1 MPEGYTHI
9 RTARAAAR
17 LANIEPADGAAFDC
31 GANGPDM
38 LFCYRVWR
46 KSARRG
52 EDLPKI
58 GDRLHGENT
67 GAFLQALLENAKTPA
82 QQSYA
87 MGFLCHYAADC
98 ALHPYVVMITKPG
111 AAYGMPG
118 GHGYFEI
125 ALDSFLHQK
134 DTGKSAAEIFSEHGI
149 YLSKA
154 NNDRIQ
160 GWYELREWLKPIA
173 DEQGRP
179 AAKIRIFENC
189 INLIRTLPLLQHDEY
204 NPNDAAKD
212 PHELTHAPD
221 AIRYFVASRP
231 YAAEPL
237 KPPKVK
243 WYKDQ
248 FEDYYNA
255 DAVEQERLLMKWGNP
270 F

>member
-1 MPEGYTHI
+1 M
-9 RTARAAAR
+9 
-17 LANIEPADGAAFDC
+17 
-31 GANGPDM
+31 
-38 LFCYRVWR
+38 
-46 KSARRG
+46 
-52 EDLPKI
+52 
-58 GDRLHGENT
+58 
-67 GAFLQALLENAKTPA
+67 
-82 QQSYA
+82 
-87 MGFLCHYAADC
+87 
-98 ALHPYVVMITKPG
+98 
-111 AAYGMPG
+111 
-118 GHGYFEI
+118 
-125 ALDSFLHQK
+125 
-134 DTGKSAAEIFSEHGI
+134 
-149 YLSKA
+149 SKA

-189 INLIRTLPLLQHDEY
+189 INLIRTLPLLQHDEH